1 MSLCNFAPKK
11 IFSKKIFLYIC
22 ITSYIINYNMD
33 FFDKVGKAA
42 LGSRLRLMT
51 AVITDDASKIYELY
65 GADFV
70 PKWFPVF
77 YILTEERELT
87 ITEIANEIG
96 HSQPSVS
103 KIIQEMMSAGLVQ
116 ESLKTDDKRK
126 NNVVLTE
133 KGLLLAK
140 NIQQQLKDIDVAI
153 EALIA
158 ESKHNLWAALEEWE
172 FLLQQKSMFKR
183 VSDEK
188 KRRESKDVKIVE
200 YTPQYHEAFRAL
212 NKEWISTYFEM
223 EEADYKALD
232 DPEEYILKKGGK
244 ILVALYHNEPVGVCA
259 LIKMNNHDYDYEM
272 AKMAVSPKAQG
283 KNIGWLL
290 GQAIAAKA
298 KELGAKKI
306 YLESNTILK
315 PAINLYY
322 KLGFEKVFGLETP
335 YKRCNIQME
344 LVL

>member
-1 MSLCNFAPKK
+1 ME
-11 IFSKKIFLYIC
+11 
-22 ITSYIINYNMD
+22 

-42 LGSRLRLMT
+42 IGSRLRLMT
-51 AVITDDASKIYELY
+51 AVLTDDASKIYELY

-77 YILTEERELT
+77 YTLTEERELT

-103 KIIQEMMSAGLVQ
+103 KIIQEMTAAGLVQ

-133 KGLLLAK
+133 KGFLFAK

-153 EALIA
+153 ENLIA

-172 FLLQQKSMFKR
+172 FLLGQKSMFKR
-183 VSDEK
+183 VSDQK
-188 KRRESKDVKIVE
+188 KIRESKDVKIVE
-200 YTPQYHEAFRAL
+200 YKPEYQEAFRAL
-212 NKEWISTYFEM
+212 NVEWISTYFEM

-232 DPEEYILKKGGK
+232 NPEEYILNKGGK
-244 ILVALYHNEPVGVCA
+244 ILVALYENEPVGVCA
-259 LIKMNNHDYDYEM
+259 LIKSNIHDYDFEM

-290 GQAIAAKA
+290 GLAIVAKA

-344 LVL
+344 LKV